1 MKKRIEKMI
10 PTVLSL
16 AIALF
21 FGSFLFMAVG
31 YNPVSVYSEIIYGA
45 VGTHGAVLN
54 FLVQATPLLFT
65 GLAFVIAIRG
75 GIANIGGEGQ
85 LYAGALGSVLAGIF
99 LKDIPAYIHIPLSLL
114 SGIVFAGCW
123 GSLIAVL
130 KVYFGAQEIITA
142 IMLNYIMQYFV
153 SFLVNYPLKEEGAIS
168 QTVEIA
174 DTAKLPLLSAQ
185 YQLSSGIL
193 LAVFIAVAMTFIYK
207 KTLMGYEMS
216 ITGKCKAAART
227 AGINVDKTMIRTMF
241 ISGATA
247 GLCGSVMILGSAY
260 RLIDSFSSGYG
271 FDGIAVASL
280 ANGSFMGVLLSGTF
294 FGALRAGAMY
304 VNRVAKIPYD
314 FAIVIQALIIV
325 LIATPYMWHVLGS
338 KLKWKKKGEANYVR

>member
-1 MKKRIEKMI
+1 
-10 PTVLSL
+10 
-16 AIALF
+16 
-21 FGSFLFMAVG
+21 
-31 YNPVSVYSEIIYGA
+31 
-45 VGTHGAVLN
+45 
-54 FLVQATPLLFT
+54 
-65 GLAFVIAIRG
+65 
-75 GIANIGGEGQ
+75 
-85 LYAGALGSVLAGIF
+85 
-99 LKDIPAYIHIPLSLL
+99 
-114 SGIVFAGCW
+114 
-123 GSLIAVL
+123 
-130 KVYFGAQEIITA
+130 
-142 IMLNYIMQYFV
+142 
-153 SFLVNYPLKEEGAIS
+153 
-168 QTVEIA
+168 
-174 DTAKLPLLSAQ
+174 
-185 YQLSSGIL
+185 
-193 LAVFIAVAMTFIYK
+193 
-207 KTLMGYEMS
+207 MGYEMS

-280 ANGSFMGVLLSGTF
+280 ANGSFMGVLLSGMF